1 MFHDLRDLSH
11 DSAYSDTD
19 LICQDGSV
27 RYNRLLAGFL
37 FPQLATSSV
46 YHCPLQATL
55 ILPDHSIN
63 EVQELLQQKLIEFE
77 TEQVNITHLVAV
89 RQNGDIEV
97 PALHRLETGQ
107 LQDIPINFEMKMVEM
122 DFAQKYQDNNRRFD
136 EFQPQ
141 LANFY
146 PPPGV
151 IQEIVNNSVD
161 PITISSVE
169 KLGTLEKKLRTKK
182 QGKKFNMK
190 IALNGEKCFMCFYCD
205 YTSSDHSHVKRHER
219 THTGER
225 PYSCT
230 TCGQK
235 FGQIS
240 SKMRHERTH
249 TGEKPFKCRFC
260 GKSFSRQ
267 HGQLGHERMHTGE
280 RPYFCNYCHEK
291 FTTPRD
297 KKRHEKKMH
306 SENKQFVMKLEPI

>member
-1 MFHDLRDLSH
+1 L
-11 DSAYSDTD
+11 
-19 LICQDGSV
+19 DGVV

-37 FPQLATSSV
+37 FPQLAASSV
-46 YHCPLQATL
+46 YHSPLQATL
-55 ILPDHSIN
+55 LLPDHSMN
-63 EVQELLQQKLIEFE
+63 EVQELLEQKLLEFE
-77 TEQVNITHLVAV
+77 TEQLNITHLVAV
-89 RQNGDIEV
+89 RQTGDIANIEV
-97 PALHRLETGQ
+97 PTLHRLEPGQ

-151 IQEIVNNSVD
+151 IQDIVSNAVD
-161 PITISSVE
+161 PMTVNMDR
-169 KLGTLEKKLRTKK
+169 KMKVKRP
-182 QGKKFNMK
+182 GKKFNMK
-190 IALNGEKCFMCFYCD
+190 IALNGEKCFMCFYCN

-219 THTGER
+219 THTGEK
-225 PYSCT
+225 PFSCVQ
-230 TCGQK
+230 CGQK

-260 GKSFSRQ
+260 GKAFSRQ

-291 FTTPRD
+291 FYTPRD
-297 KKRHEKKMH
+297 KKRHEKRVH
-306 SENKQFVMKLEPI
+306 GENKQFIMKLEPL